1 MTSKELEVT
10 LDGTKDATFS
20 FIIDIKYIK
29 NDASSLW
36 QQGQYLGRQP
46 SASCL
51 ATRTSMKLRTLVK

>member
-1 MTSKELEVT
+1 MSSKEVEVT

-20 FIIDIKYIK
+20 FIIEIKYIG

-51 ATRTSMKLRTLVK
+51 ATRISMRLRSLVK